1 MHAAFVG
8 RSCPAGL
15 ETGHAGRLRDEM
27 GGLWQNVIA
36 RRAPQVLPLLLGTT
50 DDLPISAD
58 IGAYLQGLDI
68 WFQLLRIIDEN
79 AATRN
84 RRMIENNAGPAAVE
98 GSFARVLSAP
108 SYSTSDDLRRVA
120 QRLCVGPT
128 LTAHPTEAKRVTVLE
143 IHRRIY
149 RALVDLETDRW
160 TPRERAELLA
170 NLESEIDLLWLT
182 GELRRQRPTPLEEIE
197 WGVQFFRGSLFDAAS
212 NVLQR
217 FGKEVAPHLGPDGG
231 DDVPLLRFHSWI
243 GGDRDGNPHV
253 TADTTRAALA
263 AGQKAILER
272 YDQGLTRAVRHLS
285 ISTEIAALP
294 QDARD
299 LLQSVI
305 EAARLPDKARRRNPG
320 EHFRQATNAI
330 RHRIAATAEGVG
342 VAAYAHVRDFIAEL
356 RKVEAALAG
365 LGAERL
371 GHALVR
377 PLRLQ
382 AQIFGFRT
390 VTLDIR
396 QNSSV
401 TTRALSQIW
410 SCAGGPVPVYG
421 SDDWSRRLRAEL
433 GQKDLPGL
441 DGDALGSEA
450 VELLELLRL
459 MHRTRFGPDPLAIG
473 PFILSMTRSC
483 DDLLGVFLLAR
494 YAGFGSERLDLR
506 VVPLFE
512 TIADLR
518 AAPHILNKLL
528 QVPLARR
535 SLNDDGRVEIM
546 LGYSDSNKD
555 GGFVCSTWELEKAQ
569 RSITRSLA
577 RHKLTPTFFHGRGG
591 SVSRGGATTERAIA
605 AQPRGTI
612 DSRLRTTEQGEVVS
626 SKFANLRTAEYQL
639 ELLASS
645 VMEQS
650 LKSPAERVQPEFRDT
665 LEALADLS
673 FTAYRDL
680 LHRPGFITYFTEASP
695 VEELSLLKMGSRPT
709 RRSGANSLD
718 DLRAIPWV
726 FAWSQNRHLIS
737 GWYGFG
743 SAIHT
748 FRRFRQDEG
757 DALLRRMFKESRIFR
772 LIVDEIEKSLF
783 HADMQIAARYAALVS
798 DAGARDDIL
807 GLIAQEYDRS
817 RAAVLFLNATP
828 DLGARFTNMS
838 ARFGRVRADLTRVHD
853 LQIRLLQENRQ
864 QPNAK
869 NAIALMQT
877 MNCIST
883 ALGWTG

>member
-8 RSCPAGL
+8 RSYPEASK
-15 ETGHAGRLRDEM
+15 TGYASRLRDDL

-36 RRAPQVLPLLLGTT
+36 RRAPQVLPLLLSTS
-50 DDLPISAD
+50 DDLPVGTD
-58 IGAYLQGLDI
+58 MGAYLQGLDI

-79 AATRN
+79 AATRA
-84 RRMIENNAGPAAVE
+84 RRLAETNAGPAAVE
-98 GSFARVLSAP
+98 GSFARVLGTA
-108 SYSTSDDLRRVA
+108 SDLGADDIGRVA

-149 RALVDLETDRW
+149 RALVNLETDRW
-160 TPRERAELLA
+160 TPRERADLLA
-170 NLESEIDLLWLT
+170 DLEAEIDLLWLT

-197 WGVQFFRGSLFDAAS
+197 WGLQFFRDSLFDAAP

-217 FGKEVAPHLGPDGG
+217 FHKAVAQHLGPDEG
-231 DDVPLLRFHSWI
+231 DTPLLRFHSWI

-263 AGQKAILER
+263 ASQRAILER

-305 EAARLPDKARRRNPG
+305 DAAPLPDKARRRNPG
-320 EHFRQATNAI
+320 EHFRQAMNAI
-330 RHRIAATAEGVG
+330 QHRIAATAEGNG
-342 VAAYAHVRDFIAEL
+342 GAAYAHVRDFIAEL
-356 RKVEAALAG
+356 RKVEAALAII
-365 LGAERL
+365 GAERL

-390 VTLDIR
+390 VTLDVR

-410 SCAGGPVPVYG
+410 SCAGGAVPVYG
-421 SDDWSRRLRAEL
+421 SADWSRRLRAEL
-433 GQKDLPGL
+433 GQKDLPEL

-450 VELLELLRL
+450 AELLELLRL

-518 AAPHILNKLL
+518 AAPHILDELL
-528 QVPLARR
+528 RVPLARR
-535 SLNDDGRVEIM
+535 SLGDDGQVEIM

-569 RSITRSLA
+569 RSITRTLA
-577 RHKLTPTFFHGRGG
+577 RHKLAPTFFHGRGG
-591 SVSRGGATTERAIA
+591 SVSRGGAPTERAIA

-612 DSRLRTTEQGEVVS
+612 GSRLRTTEQGEVVS
-626 SKFANLRTAEYQL
+626 SKFANRGTAEYQL

-645 VMEQS
+645 VMAQS
-650 LKSPAERVQPEFRDT
+650 LKSPAEPVQPEFCDT
-665 LEALADLS
+665 LEALADMS
-673 FTAYRDL
+673 FTAYREL
-680 LHRPGFITYFTEASP
+680 LHRPGFITYFTQASP
-695 VEELSLLKMGSRPT
+695 VEELALLKMGSRPT
-709 RRSGANSLD
+709 RRFGANSLD

-743 SAIHT
+743 SAIGT
-748 FRRFRQDEG
+748 FRRFRQDDG

-772 LIVDEIEKSLF
+772 LIVDEVEKSLY

-798 DAGARDDIL
+798 DAGARDDIF
-807 GLIAQEYDRS
+807 GRIAQEYDRS

-838 ARFGRVRADLTRVHD
+838 ARFGRVRTDLIRVHD
-853 LQIRLLQENRQ
+853 LQIRLLHENRQ

>member
-8 RSCPAGL
+8 RSYPAGAD
-15 ETGHAGRLRDEM
+15 TGYAGRLRDEL

-36 RRAPQVLPLLLGTT
+36 RRAPQVLPLLLSAS
-50 DDLPISAD
+50 DDLPVGAD

-79 AATRN
+79 AATRA
-84 RRMIENNAGPAAVE
+84 RRLVETNTGPAAVE
-98 GSFARVLSAP
+98 GSFARVLAAASDCGA
-108 SYSTSDDLRRVA
+108 DDLGRVA
-120 QRLCVGPT
+120 RRLCVGPT

-149 RALVDLETDRW
+149 RALVNLETDRW
-160 TPRERAELLA
+160 TPRERADLLA
-170 NLESEIDLLWLT
+170 DLEAEIDLLWLT

-197 WGVQFFRGSLFDAAS
+197 WGLQFFRDSLFDAAP
-212 NVLQR
+212 NVLGR
-217 FGKEVAPHLGPDGG
+217 FRDTIAPHISTDEG
-231 DDVPLLRFHSWI
+231 VAPLLRFHSWI

-253 TADTTRAALA
+253 TADTTRVALA
-263 AGQKAILER
+263 ASRKAILER
-272 YDQGLTRAVRHLS
+272 YDQGLTRAVRQLS
-285 ISTEIAALP
+285 ISSEIAALP

-305 EAARLPDKARRRNPG
+305 DAAPLPEQARQRNPG
-320 EHFRQATNAI
+320 EHFRQATSAI
-330 RHRIAATAEGVG
+330 QHRIAATAEGKG
-342 VAAYAHVRDFIAEL
+342 GAAYAHVRDFIAEL
-356 RKVEAALAG
+356 RKVETALASI
-365 LGAERL
+365 GAERL
-371 GHALVR
+371 AHSLVR

-382 AQIFGFRT
+382 AEIFGFRT
-390 VTLDIR
+390 VTLDVR
-396 QNSSV
+396 QNSSI

-421 SDDWSRRLRAEL
+421 SADWSRRLRAEL
-433 GQKDLPGL
+433 GQKDLPEL

-450 VELLELLRL
+450 AELLELLRL

-494 YAGFGSERLDLR
+494 HAGFGSERLDLR

-518 AAPHILNKLL
+518 AAPQILDELL
-528 QVPLARR
+528 GVPLARR
-535 SLNDDGRVEIM
+535 SLGDDGLVEIM

-555 GGFVCSTWELEKAQ
+555 GGFVCSAWELEKAQ
-569 RSITRSLA
+569 RSITRALA
-577 RHKLTPTFFHGRGG
+577 RHKLAPTFFHGRGG
-591 SVSRGGATTERAIA
+591 SVSRGGAPTERAIA

-612 DSRLRTTEQGEVVS
+612 GSRLRTTEQGEVVS
-626 SKFANLRTAEYQL
+626 SKFANRGTAEYQL

-645 VMEQS
+645 VMGQS
-650 LKSPAERVQPEFRDT
+650 LKSPAEPVRPEFRDT

-680 LHRPGFITYFTEASP
+680 LHRPGFITYFTQASP
-695 VEELSLLKMGSRPT
+695 VEELALLKMGSRPT
-709 RRSGANSLD
+709 RRFGASSLD

-743 SAIHT
+743 SAIDT
-748 FRRFRQDEG
+748 FRRFRQDDG
-757 DALLRRMFKESRIFR
+757 DALLRRMLKESHIFR

-783 HADMQIAARYAALVS
+783 HADMGIAARYAALVS

-807 GLIAQEYDRS
+807 GRIAQEYDRS
-817 RAAVLFLNATP
+817 RAAVLFLTATP
-828 DLGARFTNMS
+828 DLGARFTNMA

-853 LQIRLLQENRQ
+853 LQIRLLHENRQ
-864 QPNAK
+864 QPNAR